1 MNDITNPVATV
12 SPLFAALELALY
24 SLIDARVALAVEPL
38 VARIAELEKAQA
50 TTTQQVAFDFKSE
63 AFRNAVT
70 EIAEETAQSL
80 MDDHTSE
87 YDHDDI
93 QDDDA
98 VRDAVNDILSQ
109 ATIEVGSVTISV

>member
-1 MNDITNPVATV
+1 MNDTTTTVATV

-50 TTTQQVAFDFKSE
+50 PFDFESE

-93 QDDDA
+93 QDDSA
-98 VRDAVNDILSQ
+98 IRDVVNDILND
-109 ATIEVGSVTISV
+109 ATIEIGNVTIRV

>member
-38 VARIAELEKAQA
+38 VARIAELEKA
-50 TTTQQVAFDFKSE
+50 TTTQQAAFDFESE

-80 MDDHTSE
+80 IDDHTSE
-87 YDHDDI
+87 YDHDDFA
-93 QDDDA
+93 DSDA
-98 VRDAVNDILSQ
+98 IRDAVNDILND
-109 ATIEVGSVTISV
+109 ATIEVGSVTIRV